1 MVQKRKRCYKNI
13 IGDKVKQQP
22 YAVKMLAPEQID
34 DARKLAIKVFSRF
47 EAPEYSAKG
56 IASFHSF
63 LSDREKLCKMP
74 FRGAFSNVLHIF
86 IIKII

>member
-1 MVQKRKRCYKNI
+1 MKND
-13 IGDKVKQQP
+13 IGKHQP
-22 YAVKMLAPEQID
+22 YTVKRLAPEQIN
-34 DARKLAIKVFSRF
+34 DACRLVIEVFSRF

-74 FRGAFSNVLHIF
+74 FYGAFSKDELVGVLAMREPQHISLF
-86 IIKII
+86 FVK